1 MTTSDHSNESLHWG
15 GNRSF
20 WVTDE
25 PRTDHPMLMG
35 EATADVA
42 VIGAGITGLTT
53 ALLLRRAGL
62 QVAVLEASRVGCGVT
77 GCSTAK
83 VTSLHKAIYSH
94 LEQSFDQEAAR
105 IYAEAN
111 ETAVARI
118 CEFAEAF
125 GRAGI
130 DCRLER
136 LAAYTYTRDP
146 SLDGDIRE
154 EAEAAGRAGLAA
166 SYVDHVEL
174 PFDVVSAVRV
184 ENQAQFDPY
193 RYCLGLASACAA
205 EGVEIFE
212 STRIR
217 DVSVDGDSVVCEA
230 VSGEARLRAGHVV
243 VATLLP
249 FLDRGG
255 FFARAFPSRTYGIAA
270 SLSADAPIAMSINL
284 GSPTRSVRSQP
295 DGRGIIVVGEEHKV
309 GTDNDTRARYA
320 ALEAWARE
328 HFPVA
333 AVTARWS
340 AQDYMSADS
349 VPYVGKV
356 PAGSDRIWTATGFS
370 KWGLTNGT
378 AAAMILTDLIQGRE
392 HPWAGLFDSTR
403 MDLLPSA
410 KKLIKENAEVAA
422 HFVGDRLRA
431 LTVPGIAD
439 LEPGAGGI
447 VHAEGERLAA
457 YRDDTG
463 IVHACSAVC
472 THMGCYVQWNSAEKS
487 WDCPCHG
494 SRFGYD
500 GRVLQ
505 GPAVRGLER
514 KQIDES

>member
-1 MTTSDHSNESLHWG
+1 MTTSEQSNESLEQGRH
-15 GNRSF
+15 RSV
-20 WVTDE
+20 WLAE
-25 PRTDHPMLMG
+25 QPQTDHPALTG
-35 EATADVA
+35 EATAGVA
-42 VIGAGITGLTT
+42 VIGGGISGLTT
-53 ALLLRRAGL
+53 ALLLQRAGL

-77 GCSTAK
+77 GSSTAK
-83 VTSLHKAIYSH
+83 VTSLHKAIYSQ

-105 IYAEAN
+105 IYAQAN

-125 GRAGI
+125 ARAGI

-146 SLDGDIRE
+146 TLDGDIRE
-154 EAEAAGRAGLAA
+154 EAEAARRAGLAA
-166 SYVDHVEL
+166 SYVDQVEL

-193 RYCLGLASACAA
+193 RYCLGLARACVDA
-205 EGVEIFE
+205 GVRIFE

-217 DVSVDGDSVVCEA
+217 DVSVDGDGVVCEG
-230 VSGEARLRAGHVV
+230 VSQGVRLRAHHAVM
-243 VATLLP
+243 ATLLP

-255 FFARAFPSRTYGIAA
+255 FFARAFPSRAYGIAVTLA
-270 SLSADAPIAMSINL
+270 ADAPVSMSINL
-284 GSPTRSVRSQP
+284 ESPTRSVRRQP

-309 GTDNDTRARYA
+309 GTEKDTEARYA
-320 ALEAWARE
+320 ALEGWARQ

-340 AQDYMSADS
+340 AQDYMSADA
-349 VPYVGKV
+349 VPYVGRM
-356 PAGSDRIWTATGFS
+356 PGGRDRIWTATGFN

-403 MDLLPSA
+403 MDVLPSA
-410 KKLIKENAEVAA
+410 KKFIKENASVAA

-431 LTVPGIAD
+431 LTVPGIDD
-439 LEPGAGGI
+439 LERGEGGI
-447 VHAEGERLAA
+447 VRAQGERLAA
-457 YRDDTG
+457 YRDDSGT
-463 IVHACSAVC
+463 VHACSAVC

-500 GRVLQ
+500 GQVLQ

-514 KQIDES
+514 KHIDP